1 MDFVKN
7 NIDALDVLLVE
18 DDEVDVMNVQR
29 SFRKNDVPHRL
40 RIASDGLQALEML
53 RNNVTPIPQVILLDI
68 NMPRMGG
75 LEFLHELRSD
85 PRLQSIAVFIM
96 STSDNSIDKE
106 AAYQYN
112 VAGYIVKPLSAEK
125 FNQAISKL
133 VAFWEIC
140 EFV

>member
-1 MDFVKN
+1 MDFVRD
-7 NIDALDVLLVE
+7 NIAPLDVLLVE

-29 SFRKNDVPHRL
+29 SFRKNKVPHRL
-40 RIASDGLQALEML
+40 QIANDGLQALEML
-53 RNNVTPIPQVILLDI
+53 RNNVTAIPQVILLDI

-75 LEFLHELRSD
+75 LEFLRELRSD
-85 PRLQSIAVFIM
+85 PRLHSIAVFIM
-96 STSDNSIDKE
+96 STSDNPIDKE
-106 AAYQYN
+106 TAYQYN

>member
-1 MDFVKN
+1 MDFVN
-7 NIDALDVLLVE
+7 NKIAALDVMLVE

-29 SFRKNDVPHRL
+29 SFRKNKVPHRL
-40 RIASDGLQALEML
+40 RIANDGLQALGLL
-53 RNNVTPIPQVILLDI
+53 RDSSIPTPQVILLDI

-75 LEFLHELRSD
+75 LEFLRELRSD
-85 PRLQSIAVFIM
+85 PALHSIAVFIM
-96 STSDNSIDKE
+96 STSDNPIDKE
-106 AAYQYN
+106 TAYRYN

-125 FNQAISKL
+125 FNQAISRL